1 MFRLHA
7 LRQISTNL
15 FIYNRAVKKREQ
27 GARGTPLEF
36 RCLLCDAI
44 QTASTATLSNLR
56 RHVARVHEDDFQTYV
71 DLWEIIKKSNRTS
84 TLTVDA
90 KHFEK
95 SSFGFEDGY
104 GKREPMQTMEEGDND
119 ADVGKTEE
127 DGDDA
132 FEFDNETLPDDSSLF
147 GVLYH
152 RYRHIRLS
160 FDFHDQMLKVV
171 FLICRLSG
179 S

>member
-1 MFRLHA
+1 M
-7 LRQISTNL
+7 
-15 FIYNRAVKKREQ
+15 
-27 GARGTPLEF
+27 EF

-84 TLTVDA
+84 TLTVDS
-90 KHFEK
+90 KYFDK
-95 SSFGFEDGY
+95 NNFGYEDD
-104 GKREPMQTMEEGDND
+104 KKMVQRMTEDKPDVENMEQ
-119 ADVGKTEE
+119 

-132 FEFDNETLPDDSSLF
+132 MEFDNETLPDDSSLF

-152 RYRHIRLS
+152 RYK
-160 FDFHDQMLKVV
+160 QV
-171 FLICRLSG
+171 
-179 S
+179 

>member
-1 MFRLHA
+1 M
-7 LRQISTNL
+7 
-15 FIYNRAVKKREQ
+15 KKREQ

-84 TLTVDA
+84 TLTVDS
-90 KHFEK
+90 KYFDK
-95 SSFGFEDGY
+95 NNFGYEDD
-104 GKREPMQTMEEGDND
+104 KKMVQRMTEDKPDVENMEQ
-119 ADVGKTEE
+119 

-132 FEFDNETLPDDSSLF
+132 MEFDNETLPDDSSLF

-152 RYRHIRLS
+152 RYKQVGL
-160 FDFHDQMLKVV
+160 
-171 FLICRLSG
+171 
-179 S
+179 

>member
-1 MFRLHA
+1 MYLP
-7 LRQISTNL
+7 
-15 FIYNRAVKKREQ
+15 IYNYIRAVKKREQ

-84 TLTVDA
+84 TLTVDSKYFDRA
-90 KHFEK
+90 N
-95 SSFGFEDGY
+95 FGFDDA
-104 GKREPMQTMEEGDND
+104 KREPRMTEDIPEGHT
-119 ADVGKTEE
+119 ADVVDKIEQ

-132 FEFDNETLPDDSSLF
+132 LEFDNEQLPDDSSLF

-152 RYRHIRLS
+152 RYRH
-160 FDFHDQMLKVV
+160 V
-171 FLICRLSG
+171 
-179 S
+179 